1 MNAGTKNVL
10 MIVPAFPPDNTSAT
24 SRPMHFARNLPEFG
38 YWPLVLVQS
47 GLWSYPQDEQLRAY
61 VDGRCEVFRFAPT
74 RLDVLGLVKKPL
86 RWCIGAVREGLRIH
100 RQRGIDLIWST
111 SPSILHWYPA
121 MGLSLLTAKPLVLD
135 VRDPVTYGCLWN
147 PKSRFQARARRL
159 GERVCLSSASRIV
172 HASPLTMKV
181 MGERAGSRVA
191 KRMVSI
197 ANGFSGERV
206 VPVRDMPER
215 RCTFLYAGKLER
227 RVREPRILLEGLKI
241 ACRNRAFARDAC
253 LEIAGGLGEF
263 LADVTELELGDSV
276 RDLGYRPR
284 HECLARVAGADVLVL
299 LQTISGLGD
308 DVISGKAYEY
318 LAARR
323 PILGVV
329 SKDGGDAWL
338 LRETRSGWITGLA
351 SADDVAEGFLHFWR
365 LWHDGALPSAAS
377 SASIDRFDGRTLTGE
392 LALVFDEVLREEALR
407 GRRPAEA

>member
-1 MNAGTKNVL
+1 MSARVKNVL

-24 SRPMHFARNLPEFG
+24 SRPMHFARHLAEFG

-47 GLWSYPQDEQLRAY
+47 GLWSYPQDEELRAY
-61 VDGRCEVFRFAPT
+61 VDGRCDVFRFAPT
-74 RLDVLGLVKKPL
+74 RLDFLGLVKKPL
-86 RWCIGAVREGLRIH
+86 RWCIGALRAGLRIH
-100 RQRGIDLIWST
+100 RERGVDLIWST

-121 MGLSLLTAKPLVLD
+121 MGLSLITARPLVLD
-135 VRDPVTYGCLWN
+135 VRDPVTYGCLWH
-147 PKSRFQARARRL
+147 PKNRFQARLRRL

-181 MGERAGSRVA
+181 MGERAASRVA
-191 KRMVSI
+191 ERMVSI
-197 ANGFSGERV
+197 PNAFSGERV
-206 VPVRDMPER
+206 APIRDAAGR

-241 ACRNRAFARDAC
+241 ACRDPAFGREAC

-263 LADVTELELGDSV
+263 ARDVAELDLGDSV

-284 HECLARVAGADVLVL
+284 RECLARVAGADVLVL

-329 SKDGGDAWL
+329 SSNGGDAWL
-338 LRETRSGWITGLA
+338 LREIGTGWITGLA
-351 SADDVAEGFLHFWR
+351 NAEDVAAGFLHFWR
-365 LWHDGALPSAAS
+365 SWRDGALS
-377 SASIDRFDGRTLTGE
+377 SAGTSGDIDRFDARTLTST
-392 LALVFDEVLREEALR
+392 LARVFDDVLDGR
-407 GRRPAEA
+407 G